1 MGWEL
6 DFLNWINQTMHGWT
20 ILNQI
25 FRYITVIGDGGTGW
39 FLLGIILTCIKKTRR
54 AGLTLLA
61 GVIVLG
67 SINNYVIKLLVA
79 RPRPYNV
86 AGGEELKVF
95 VDATLTPLINIG
107 SVHLFG
113 MSKDL
118 SFMSGHT
125 VSSAVAATIVYSF
138 NKKVG
143 IPVIVVAVLVSLSR
157 LFLVVHYPTD
167 VIAGAIFGVAGG
179 LGVVWASN
187 KIDKKIKANK
197 SLKESQK
204 TTKIA

>member
-1 MGWEL
+1 VGWEL
-6 DFLNWINQTMHGWT
+6 DFLNWINQTLHGWPV
-20 ILNQI
+20 INLI
-25 FRYITVIGDGGTGW
+25 FRFITVIGDGGIGW
-39 FLLGIILTCIKKTRR
+39 FLLGIILAFIKKTRR

-61 GVIVLG
+61 GVIVIG
-67 SINNYVIKLLVA
+67 SFNNYVVKLLVA
-79 RPRPYNV
+79 RPRPFNV
-86 AGGEELKVF
+86 VGGEELKIF

-138 NKKVG
+138 NKKLG

-179 LGVVWASN
+179 LGIVWVSN
-187 KIDKKIKANK
+187 KIDKNIKAK
-197 SLKESQK
+197 KTLKESLK
-204 TTKIA
+204 SAKIA